1 MFIPDRLVFAD
12 GAYTL
17 IEYKTGV
24 PSNANREQVNHYA
37 QLIDQMPIHKPK
49 ATVKER
55 IIIYLSTLDPE
66 ITITHA

>member
-1 MFIPDRLVFAD
+1 
-12 GAYTL
+12 
-17 IEYKTGV
+17 
-24 PSNANREQVNHYA
+24 VNHYA